1 MAVVLF
7 YAGARVIHLLI
18 AISINVKDMLNKIIS
33 FSVKNKLIIGLFV
46 LALIGWGTYE
56 LTKLPI
62 DAVPDITDNQVQ
74 VITVSPS
81 LGAPDVERLI
91 TFPIEQA
98 CSNIPGLKQIRSFSR
113 FGLSLV
119 TIVFQEHT
127 DVYWARQQISER
139 LQQVQQEIPAGVG
152 SPEMAPV
159 TTGLGEIYQYVVRP
173 LPGYESRYDA
183 MELRTIQDWMVRRQ
197 LLGTPGVAD
206 VSSFGGAL
214 KQYEIA
220 VRPEQLKA
228 NNITIADVFD
238 ALEKNNEN
246 TGGAYIEKGPTVLY
260 IRSEGLTAS
269 IGDIEKIVVKT
280 LNNGMP
286 VLIRDVATVQFGAAT
301 RYGAMTFN
309 DKGEVAGAVVMML
322 KGENSSAVIKNVK
335 AKVAEIQKS
344 LPEGVVIEPF
354 LDRTKMVNNAISTV
368 QTNLIEGALIVVFV
382 LVFFLGNL
390 RAGLIVSSV
399 IPLSMLFAIILMNQF
414 GVGGNLMSLGAIDFG
429 LIVDGTV
436 IVVEA
441 ILHRFTHSRHF
452 RNTGVITQDTMD
464 KEVNTATGT
473 MIKSAVFSQI
483 IILIVYFPILSLE
496 GIEGKMFKPMALTV
510 AFAILGAFI
519 LSVTYVP
526 MMSALCLNK
535 KINHKATLSDRM
547 MTWLERRYQPALK
560 RMLQFPKTI
569 ITGTLVMFAIA
580 LLILS
585 KMGGE
590 FIPELEEGDFAVET
604 RLLTGSN
611 LNTTIA
617 ATQKTAGILLEKF
630 PEVEKVVTKI
640 GSAEIPTDPM
650 PLEAS
655 DMMVILKDKKEWTSA
670 KSFDELAEKMT
681 KELSVVPGVSV
692 GFQFPVQMR
701 FNELMTGA
709 RQDVVCKIFGE
720 NLDSLALYANKLGE
734 LIKTVDGAINL
745 YVETVTGMPQVVIK
759 YNRDAMAKYGLNV
772 SDINRVVNT
781 AFAGQ
786 STGLVY
792 EGEKRFDMVVR
803 LAGGSRQHIT
813 DVQNLLIP
821 TPQGIQIPLEQVAS
835 VEETEGPNQIQR
847 ENTRRRIIVGFNV
860 NGRDVQTIVKELQ
873 HKVATQIK
881 FPPAYSIVYGGA
893 FENLTAARER
903 LAIVV
908 PIALL
913 MIFLLLYF
921 AFNSVKQGLLIY
933 TAIPLSAIGGI
944 VALWVRDMPFS
955 ISAGVGFIAL
965 FGVAVLN
972 GILLVSEFNRLK
984 KEGWDDIKRVVIHG
998 TKSKLRAVLMT
1009 ALVPS
1014 LGFIPMAISQGA
1026 GAEVQK
1032 PLASVVIGGLII
1044 STLLTLFVLPMLY
1057 ILFEKGFRHYHV
1069 SKKVGVSLM
1078 VLLLGSGISF
1088 AQTTGP
1094 IPAGDKITLP
1104 AALEMAMKNNLHIR
1118 SSKLGEQ
1125 YYQALK
1131 KSNLDIDKTQVGFEY
1146 GQINSIVD
1154 DNRFMISQGIQFPT
1168 VYKHQRSIN
1177 DMHIGISKT
1186 ATRQKEQELKAGVKQ
1201 TYYTLL
1207 ILAHKSQLLLEA
1219 DSIYSAFL
1227 QKAALRLKTG
1237 DTDALEKA
1245 TAENQ
1250 RLQIANQ
1257 LSLLKTDYETTLNHF
1272 HLLLNTTAPWVPGDA
1287 AVVYP
1292 LTVTPDTTTISNT
1305 PVMTMQRQQ
1314 VALSEQ
1320 ENKLEKSV
1328 LLPTFNVGYNNGS
1341 ITGYQRV
1348 GEEDKYFDHS
1358 KRFSTVNVGV
1368 GIPIFSSAQR
1378 SRIKASG
1385 ILVKQREQELEA
1397 VQQELSTAL
1406 VNATH
1411 AYHRHQQL
1419 LKNYETVLLP
1429 NAATIIQG
1437 ANKRLNS
1444 GETGYLEWVIL
1455 INQAL
1460 EIRSG
1465 YLQVVEQLNASAFLM
1480 EKLSGIN

>member
-1 MAVVLF
+1 
-7 YAGARVIHLLI
+7 
-18 AISINVKDMLNKIIS
+18 MLNKIIS

-56 LTKLPI
+56 VTRLPI

-91 TFPIEQA
+91 TFPIEQS

-119 TIVFQEHT
+119 TIVFDDDT

-139 LQQVQQEIPAGVG
+139 LQQVQQEIPTGVG

-173 LPGYESRYDA
+173 KSGYEGKYGP
-183 MELRTIQDWMVRRQ
+183 MELRTIQDWIVRRQ

-206 VSSFGGAL
+206 VSSFGGEL

-228 NNITIADVFD
+228 GNITIADVFD
-238 ALEKNNEN
+238 ALERNNEN

-260 IRSEGLTAS
+260 IRSEGLTTS
-269 IGDIEKIVVKT
+269 MEDIEKIVVKT
-280 LNNGMP
+280 LDNGMP
-286 VLIRDVATVQFGAAT
+286 VLIRDVAEVHYGAAI
-301 RYGAMTFN
+301 RYGAMCYN

-322 KGENSSAVIKNVK
+322 KGENSSAVIKRVK
-335 AKVAEIQKS
+335 EKVAEIQKT

-368 QTNLIEGALIVVFV
+368 KSNLIEGALIVVFV

-399 IPLSMLFAIILMNQF
+399 IPLSMLFAIILMNKF

-441 ILHRFTHSRHF
+441 ILHRFSHSKK
-452 RNTGVITQDTMD
+452 GLLSQEAMD
-464 KEVNTATGT
+464 AEVKASTGT
-473 MIKSAVFSQI
+473 MITSAVFSQI

-496 GIEGKMFKPMALTV
+496 GIEGKMFKPMAFTV

-519 LSVTYVP
+519 LSITYVP
-526 MMSALCLNK
+526 MMSARFLNK
-535 KINHKATLSDRM
+535 KISHKKTLADKM
-547 MTWLERRYQPALK
+547 MTWLEKRYQPALS
-560 RMLQFPKTI
+560 RMLKLPGTI
-569 ITGTLVMFAIA
+569 IAVTLVMFVIAIF
-580 LLILS
+580 ILGR
-585 KMGGE
+585 MGGE
-590 FIPELEEGDFAVET
+590 FIPQLEEGDFAVET

-611 LNTTIA
+611 LNTTIHT
-617 ATQKTAGILLEKF
+617 TQQAAGILLKKF

-655 DMMVILKDKKEWTSA
+655 DMMVILKPKKEWTSA
-670 KSFDELAEKMT
+670 HSFPELAEKMT
-681 KELSVVPGVSV
+681 QELSVVPGISV

-720 NLDSLALYANKLGE
+720 DLDSLALYAHKLGE
-734 LIKTVDGAINL
+734 LIKTVNGTINM
-745 YVETVTGMPQVVIK
+745 YVETVTGMPQVVIH
-759 YNRDAMAKYGLNV
+759 YDRDAMAKYGLNV

-803 LAGGSRQHIT
+803 LAGDSRKNMADIR
-813 DVQNLLIP
+813 NLMIP
-821 TPQGIQIPLEQVAS
+821 VGQGRQIPLEQVAT
-835 VEETEGPNQIQR
+835 VIETEGPNQIQR
-847 ENTRRRIIVGFNV
+847 ENTRRRIIVGFNIS
-860 NGRDVQTIVKELQ
+860 GRDVQTIVTELQ
-873 HKVATQIK
+873 QKAKQQLK
-881 FPPAYSIVYGGA
+881 LPAGYSIVYGGS
-893 FENLTAARER
+893 FDNLTNAKQR

-908 PIALL
+908 PVALL

-921 AFNSVKQGLLIY
+921 AFGSIKQGLLVY

-944 VALWVRDMPFS
+944 LALWIRDLPFS

-984 KEGWDDIKRVVIHG
+984 KEGWDDLRQIVIHA
-998 TKSKLRAVLMT
+998 TKTKLRAVLMT

-1014 LGFIPMAISQGA
+1014 LGFIPMAVSTGA

-1032 PLASVVIGGLII
+1032 PLATVVIGGLII
-1044 STLLTLFVLPMLY
+1044 STMLTLFVLPVLY
-1057 ILFEKGFRHYHV
+1057 ILFEKGFKFFRPV
-1069 SKKVGVSLM
+1069 TLI
-1078 VLLLGSGISF
+1078 LLFLL
-1088 AQTTGP
+1088 
-1094 IPAGDKITLP
+1094 PAGMQAQQKVSVREAVDL
-1104 AALEMAMKNNLHIR
+1104 ALKNNLNIR
-1118 SSKLGEQ
+1118 ASRLSEQ
-1125 YYQALK
+1125 YYRSLTK
-1131 KSNLDIDKTQVGFEY
+1131 PDIDKTTVGAEY
-1146 GQINSIVD
+1146 GKINSQAN
-1154 DNRFMISQGIQFPT
+1154 DNRFSISQGIQFPT

-1177 DMHIGISKT
+1177 NTNINISEHT
-1186 ATRQKEQELKAGVKQ
+1186 TRLRENDLKAAVKQSFYALLVMQQKEH
-1201 TYYTLL
+1201 LL
-1207 ILAHKSQLLLEA
+1207 IEA
-1219 DSIYSAFL
+1219 DSLYRSFL
-1227 QKAALRLKTG
+1227 QKAELKFKAG
-1237 DTDALEKA
+1237 DVDALEKA

-1250 RLQIANQ
+1250 RLQIGSQ
-1257 LSLLKTDYETTLNHF
+1257 LALLQSDYEQELSHF
-1272 HLLLNTTAPWVPGDA
+1272 RVLLNNEA
-1287 AVVYP
+1287 
-1292 LTVTPDTTTISNT
+1292 VTPANDSIIYLLSALPESIDHS
-1305 PVMTMQRQQ
+1305 PVVSLQQ
-1314 VALSEQ
+1314 EEITRSTQ
-1320 ENKLEKSV
+1320 EYKLEKSR
-1328 LLPTFNVGYNNGS
+1328 LLPSFNLGYNNMS
-1341 ITGYQRV
+1341 IIGYQRI
-1348 GEEDKYFDHS
+1348 GTEEKYFGGSD
-1358 KRFSTVNVGV
+1358 RFSSVNLGI
-1368 GIPIFSSAQR
+1368 GIPLFGGAQR
-1378 SRIKASG
+1378 SRIKASD
-1385 ILVKQREQELEA
+1385 ILVQQKQ
-1397 VQQELSTAL
+1397 
-1406 VNATH
+1406 
-1411 AYHRHQQL
+1411 QQL
-1419 LKNYETVLLP
+1419 DATRQQLNTELINAVRTYTRNRQLIDTYNVSILKNADIVISGVT
-1429 NAATIIQG
+1429 
-1437 ANKRLNS
+1437 KRLTG
-1444 GETGYLEWVIL
+1444 GEIGYLEWVIL
-1455 INQAL
+1455 VNQAL
-1460 EIRSG
+1460 ELRSN
-1465 YLQVVEQLNASAFLM
+1465 YFSVADQLNQSAFTV
-1480 EKLSGIN
+1480 ERLSGIN